1 MAFKLR
7 LRILGPVCAAAILA
21 GCSSTNPP
29 PQPGSPAF
37 YWQAAHDTWA
47 AGDYTKT
54 LDNLDNLLATDNEF
68 TNRALP
74 WSLVTTGGMVAGYM
88 DAADQYAAGAKL
100 NRSDPIGFQRKASE
114 MRTLAGKLAL
124 GFAEN
129 FVKLDKLKDENVSL
143 AFAFPKGSAARPAA
157 LAKLAG
163 GMALAP
169 AEAESAQQAA
179 FERGVLLATCR
190 VAGAANDAAKTAD
203 LFKGANPQTPRSIFV
218 TATAGML
225 YEQSGLYA
233 RDKLDDPDKLVI
245 FCQRAQDAL
254 KAVPAT
260 EETKELNA
268 KIAAALKK
276 AAKKKT

>member
-47 AGDYTKT
+47 TGDYTKT
-54 LDNLDNLLATDNEF
+54 LDNLDNLLASDNEF

-74 WSLVTTGGMVAGYM
+74 WSLVTAGGMVAGYM
-88 DAADQYAAGAKL
+88 DVADQYAAGVKA
-100 NRSDPIGFQRKASE
+100 NRTDPIGFRRKGME
-114 MRTLAGKLAL
+114 TRTLAGKLAVQ
-124 GFAEN
+124 FAEN
-129 FVKLDKLKDENVSL
+129 FVKMDKLKDENVSL
-143 AFAFPKGSAARPAA
+143 AFAFPKGSAAPVPA
-157 LAKLAG
+157 LAKLAAG
-163 GMALAP
+163 RTLTP
-169 AEAESAQQAA
+169 VEAESAQQAA

-190 VAGAANDAAKTAD
+190 VAGAPNDVARTTEI
-203 LFKGANPQTPRSIFV
+203 FKSANPQTPRSIFV
-218 TATAGML
+218 TAMAGML
-225 YEQSGLYA
+225 YDQSGLYA

-254 KAVPAT
+254 KTVPAT
-260 EETKELNA
+260 EETRKLNA

-276 AAKKKT
+276 APKKKT